1 MRISSR
7 WVKVFAVAP
16 ALFISS
22 CLAVLFMPLLPSPWP
37 LPVIAAW
44 LAVLLALAG
53 GVGEGLAIRMMFRAR
68 RPTEFEARRLAPVVT
83 ALSSRGLGPP
93 VMQVWVQPTTPWVT
107 TRGVGRRSVV
117 VSHGLVQGVIDGRI
131 PTNQAA
137 ALLGHSMCVIR
148 SGDTRRDVAIAFWM
162 LPYTVLRGVVSVV
175 MRLFG
180 GLPLAGAAW
189 ALRFIVGGV
198 AVVRA
203 VVEGHPWFA
212 LFIAS
217 IVAASYLV
225 PRWERAWAPRMDRDG
240 DDQLMAHGLS
250 ADLAAYL
257 ASRPHGRATMERI
270 DRLLGGPL
278 THRPGLAVVRSTS
291 T

>member
-1 MRISSR
+1 MKVSSK
-7 WVKVFAVAP
+7 WVKVLAVAP

-22 CLAVLFMPLLPSPWP
+22 CVAVLFMPLVPPPWP
-37 LPVIAAW
+37 LAVIATW
-44 LAVLLALAG
+44 LLALVVLTG
-53 GVGEGLAIRMMFRAR
+53 GVGEGLAIRVMFRAR
-68 RPTEFEARRLAPVVT
+68 RPTEFEAGRLAPVLTV
-83 ALSSRGLGPP
+83 LSSRGLGPP

-137 ALLGHSMCVIR
+137 ALLGHSACVIR
-148 SGDTRRDVAIAFWM
+148 CGDTHRDVAIAFWM
-162 LPYTVLRGVVSVV
+162 LPYTLLRGVVSVV
-175 MRLFG
+175 MRVFG

-189 ALRFIVGGV
+189 ALRFVVGGV

-212 LFIAS
+212 LFIGS

-225 PRWERAWAPRMDRDG
+225 PRWEKAWAPRMDRDG
-240 DDQLMAHGLS
+240 DDLLMAHGLS

-257 ASRPHGRATMERI
+257 GSRPHSRATMERI
-270 DRLLGGPL
+270 ERLLGGPA
-278 THRPGLAVVRSTS
+278 TQRPGLALVRPSST
-291 T
+291 